1 MGIATISI
9 GCDHAGFA
17 YKQEIIDFLRA
28 REIEVID
35 HGTFSTDSV
44 DYPDFI
50 HPVATDLETGRCELG
65 VILCGS
71 ANGAA
76 MTANKHQHVR
86 AAVCWRNELA
96 ELARLHNDA
105 NILAIPAR
113 FVDAPTAILMLET
126 FLNTAFE
133 GGRHQRRV
141 EKIAVA

>member
-1 MGIATISI
+1 MGLKTISI
-9 GCDHAGFA
+9 GCDHAGFD
-17 YKQEIIDFLRA
+17 YKQDIIDYLQEQEF
-28 REIEVID
+28 EVID
-35 HGTFSTDSV
+35 HGTHSTDSV

-50 HPVATDLETGRCELG
+50 HPVAMDLEAGRSRFG

-86 AAVCWRNELA
+86 AAVCWRNELSM
-96 ELARLHNDA
+96 LARLHNDA

-113 FVDAPTAILMLET
+113 FVDAATALLMLQT
-126 FLNTAFE
+126 FLDTAFE

-141 EKIAVA
+141 DKIAAV